1 MCISDTLIQQDAETI
16 FLIENLTFTFR
27 GLLNMRLGFGLGL
40 EPRYD
45 FQLQLK
51 FMMHF

>member
-1 MCISDTLIQQDAETI
+1 MQQDAETI

-27 GLLNMRLGFGLGL
+27 GLLDIHLGFGLGL
-40 EPRYD
+40 EPQYD

-51 FMMHF
+51 FMMRFFFCTQNL